1 MGSFQKFVFSLN
13 ASMDYCMTNSVQVV
27 MFWVKQGQCFSYNS
41 FVMLNIIKPSYCQDL
56 NFNSPHFL
64 KNLFVFSSPF
74 CLNSSDTLGR
84 NSFVVTPWSGR
95 VLEAMQDGQLKYLR
109 SCVHYASKIELGEI
123 WLKSWQVDKFEYYTS
138 WLLIKINLKKTP
150 LDLI

>member
-1 MGSFQKFVFSLN
+1 MGSFQKNCLFLKCIDGLMHDKFCLS
-13 ASMDYCMTNSVQVV
+13 S
-27 MFWVKQGQCFSYNS
+27 QCFSYNS

-74 CLNSSDTLGR
+74 CLNSIDTLGR

>member
-1 MGSFQKFVFSLN
+1 
-13 ASMDYCMTNSVQVV
+13 
-27 MFWVKQGQCFSYNS
+27 MFWVKQGQCFKYNS

-74 CLNSSDTLGR
+74 CLNSIDTLGR

-123 WLKSWQVDKFEYYTS
+123 
-138 WLLIKINLKKTP
+138 
-150 LDLI
+150 